1 MTRDGLRLFY
11 IPPAAVQG
19 ERVVLGAEESAHIR
33 RVLKMKVGAICRAA
47 TSEGQEYKIELTE
60 ITASESTARIIER
73 LPKRPSSPLSIAL
86 GLPLLKG
93 ERFEW
98 VLQKGCELGADA
110 FYPLMLERCE
120 ARIQEKR
127 SAERHRRWR
136 RIVLEAAKQC
146 DRVPPPVA
154 HPLGD
159 LESFLAETKDFDL
172 KLMGYLGEHAMSA
185 KEALSRVRRDSDRRA
200 ASRRSLDRSRGRPH
214 GGGIRASA
222 GFRFPAGILRPEN
235 PAFGHGSRLAPH
247 HRATRAGRY
256 GLMCPNRLTPF
267 SRRLRLWPSP
277 FFNGNIR

>member
-19 ERVVLGAEESAHIR
+19 ERVILGAEESAHIR

-110 FYPLMLERCE
+110 FYPLMPR
-120 ARIQEKR
+120 AVR
-127 SAERHRRWR
+127 SQDTGKKEHRAPQA
-136 RIVLEAAKQC
+136 LAANC
-146 DRVPPPVA
+146 P
-154 HPLGD
+154 G
-159 LESFLAETKDFDL
+159 
-172 KLMGYLGEHAMSA
+172 
-185 KEALSRVRRDSDRRA
+185 SRQAV
-200 ASRRSLDRSRGRPH
+200 RSR
-214 GGGIRASA
+214 A
-222 GFRFPAGILRPEN
+222 PACC
-235 PAFGHGSRLAPH
+235 SS
-247 HRATRAGRY
+247 TR
-256 GLMCPNRLTPF
+256 
-267 SRRLRLWPSP
+267 
-277 FFNGNIR
+277 